1 MGAALSKKG
10 GISVEDVVNIP
21 ANTDV
26 GFEYDREEK
35 ETETMVYALA
45 IVVWLAIVIV
55 LGLLRADLILV
66 ALVMIPVIVF
76 GSFIINKGC
85 YYSSSNSTVTGEFL
99 YIILTIFLAWVLVSS
114 PEKIELVRILFLSL
128 GLYII
133 SLFDFKI
140 CSPIVYDASIIAF
153 ESMSITLILI
163 VVYLYFRESYTGS
176 LSSTSQPL

>member
-1 MGAALSKKG
+1 MGNVSFKG
-10 GISVEDVVNIP
+10 GTSVKEVVNIP
-21 ANTDV
+21 ANSEQ
-26 GFEYDREEK
+26 GFKYDQEEK
-35 ETETMVYALA
+35 QTETMVYTLA
-45 IVVWLAIVIV
+45 IVVWLAIVV
-55 LGLLRADLILV
+55 LLGLARMDLILLV
-66 ALVMIPVIVF
+66 LVMIPVVVF
-76 GSFIINKGC
+76 VSFILNKNC

-140 CSPIVYDASIIAF
+140 CSPVVYDASIIAF

-163 VVYLYFRESYTGS
+163 VVYLYFKESYTGS
-176 LSSTSQPL
+176 LSSTPQPL